1 MKKPEADQE
10 IESFKKS
17 ESPCTYHAIT
27 VEKIELQ
34 IKEVLSS
41 LEGQLAEETRLRC
54 AIDMIETLCATAILR
69 RISISEVAS
78 MRDEA
83 IYRIKLQRPELFWP
97 KYR

>member
-17 ESPCTYHAIT
+17 ESPGTYHAT
-27 VEKIELQ
+27 SVEELKLQ
-34 IKEVLSS
+34 IEEFLSS
-41 LEGQLAEETRLRC
+41 LEGQLAEESRLHY
-54 AIDMIETLCATAILR
+54 AIYMIETLCATAIVR
-69 RISISEVAS
+69 RIPISEVAS